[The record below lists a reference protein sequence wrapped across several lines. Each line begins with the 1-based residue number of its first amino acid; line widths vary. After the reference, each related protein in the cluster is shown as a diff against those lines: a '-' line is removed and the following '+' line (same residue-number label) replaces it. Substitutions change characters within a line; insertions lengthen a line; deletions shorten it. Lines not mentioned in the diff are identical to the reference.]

1 MSFTDKYL
9 SVWIM
14 LAIILGFSLGIVFP
28 DIDKLWQRFE
38 HNGVNTLLAV
48 CLVAMMYPP
57 LAKVEYAKLG
67 KIFRSFRVMIL
78 STTLNWLI
86 APFIMFVLAF
96 IFLRHAPEYM
106 QGVIIIGLARCVAMV
121 VVWSDLAH
129 ADREC
134 TSALVAINSV
144 FQILCFGF
152 LAFVYLFFLPQ
163 MLGVELEGFQ
173 PLSMQAI
180 VSNVLFYLG
189 VPFVLGILSRLL
201 ITRLKGKVFY
211 ENAFLPFISP
221 LTLIMLLFS
230 IVVMCSY
237 RADKI
242 FTLPLDTLQIALP
255 LIMYFIVVFFLSWF
269 LCRKS
274 RLSYASTCSVSLT
287 ASGNNFELAIALC
300 IASFGVYSNQAFVAI
315 IGPLVEVPVL
325 LLLVQWALRQKG
337 KF

>member
-9 SVWIM
+9 SVWII
-14 LAIILGFSLGIVFP
+14 LAIIVGFALGVVFP

-38 HNGVNTLLAV
+38 HNGVNVLLAV
-48 CLVAMMYPP
+48 CLIAMMYPP
-57 LAKVEYAKLG
+57 LAKVEYAQLG
-67 KIFRSFRVMIL
+67 KIFRSWRVMIL
-78 STTLNWLI
+78 STALNWLI
-86 APFIMFVLAF
+86 APLIMFILAF

-121 VVWSDLAH
+121 VVWSDLADG
-129 ADREC
+129 DREC
-134 TSALVAINSV
+134 TSALVAINSL
-144 FQILCFGF
+144 FQILCFGL
-152 LAFVYLFFLPQ
+152 LAFVYLFFLPRA
-163 MLGVELEGFQ
+163 LGIELEGFE
-173 PLSMQAI
+173 PLGMQMI
-180 VSNVLFYLG
+180 MNNVLLYLG
-189 VPFVLGILSRLL
+189 APFALGILSRLL

-255 LIMYFIVVFFLSWF
+255 LVMYFIIVFFLAWF

-274 RLSYASTCSVSLT
+274 RLGYASTCSVSLT

-325 LLLVQWALRQKG
+325 LLLVQWALGQRCR
-337 KF
+337 F